1 MLQPLDPI
9 LHSELRL
16 AIISL
21 LMAVRDA
28 DFAYLQEKTNAT
40 NGNLGA
46 QIKKLEEA
54 GYIKVRKGY
63 SNNRPQTVCE
73 MTEKGKKAFAQY
85 VKNLRDYID
94 RK

>member
-16 AIISL
+16 AIVSVLMSL
-21 LMAVRDA
+21 KNA
-28 DFAYLQEKTNAT
+28 DFAYLQEKTGAT

-54 GYIKVRKGY
+54 GYIKTKKGY
-63 SNNRPQTVCE
+63 SNNRPQTLCE
-73 MTEKGKKAFAQY
+73 MTDKGQKAFAQY
-85 VKNLRDYID
+85 VKNLRDYIGNE
-94 RK
+94 